1 MEGFAG
7 CCQGSLPCQS
17 FPELV
22 EKLVGRVCLIFFC
35 GGEVQITGEAAAVVA
50 NGQHQTKGIVRKARA
65 RGLQY
70 LQIAAVSSTSGGWES
85 VGSYQMATS
94 RDHGGITFAPY
105 GLATRLGIGFFL
117 QR

>member
-1 MEGFAG
+1 ML
-7 CCQGSLPCQS
+7 SIPTPS
-17 FPELV
+17 
-22 EKLVGRVCLIFFC
+22 
-35 GGEVQITGEAAAVVA
+35 AV
-50 NGQHQTKGIVRKARA
+50 NQHQTKGIVRKARA